1 MGLSVYL
8 EPGNGENGE
17 YIMKKIIKKT
27 KHINDK
33 PIGRMTI
40 MADFLPPPSQL
51 VPREDNVRVTL
62 SLSRSS
68 VEFFKHEAEENHVPY
83 QRMIRAL
90 LEQYTKQQM
99 NT

>member
-1 MGLSVYL
+1 MQDIG
-8 EPGNGENGE
+8 EMGENS
-17 YIMKKIIKKT
+17 MAKKIIYTDEPMKLGKVV
-27 KHINDK
+27 
-33 PIGRMTI
+33 R
-40 MADFLPPPSQL
+40 DFLPPPSQL
-51 VPREDNVRVTL
+51 VPKEDNVRVTL

-90 LEQYTKQQM
+90 LEQYTKQQT